1 MIEPRRTTGNG
12 ADRPAPRIGVY
23 VCHCGLN
30 IANRVDVPAVVEY
43 AKGLPNVAVVRE
55 YKFMCADPGQDLIV
69 QDLKAGAIDR
79 VVVASCSPLMHELT
93 FRRATATGGANP
105 FLFQMANIR
114 EHVSWVT
121 SDMADATGKAKDLVA
136 GAVRRVAHHVPLERR
151 KVPVHPDVLVVGGGI
166 AGIHAALTLADAG
179 KKVHLVERQPTIG
192 GHMAQFDK
200 TFPTLDCAACIL
212 TPKMNQ
218 VRSHPNI
225 HLMTYSEV
233 ERVEGFVGNF
243 KATVQRKA
251 RYVREDLCTG
261 CDACTH
267 TCPVVIPAEF
277 ELGLATR
284 RAVHRP
290 FPQAVPNVFT
300 ITRLGT
306 PPCVTACPIHQNA
319 HGYVTLA
326 ADTKWKKAV
335 ELVLRENPLPS
346 VCARVCSRPCETS
359 CVRAR
364 VDEAVA
370 IRDIKRTI
378 LDRAKKIELKAPET
392 ARPGSVAVIGAG
404 PAGLTCAHDLRQLGY
419 ATVVY
424 EAETVAGGSLATTI
438 PEFRLPRATLA
449 AEIERLAGTGIE
461 FRLGLPV
468 GPGLTLE
475 DIRSRHDAVFVAIGA
490 PVEIPARIPG
500 EDLPRVRRGADLL
513 RSISRGET
521 PALGARVLVLGGG
534 DTALDA
540 ARCAARCGAG
550 EVVWLPDA
558 GGAEPG
564 ADPLEVR
571 EAEAEGI
578 RIRRGPVP
586 LAITQEG
593 RRLRLSWRAAG
604 NGGTETLDGDDILVS
619 TGRRPDLDGLD
630 PTGALRPGA
639 GGLIEADPLT
649 LETGR
654 PGVFAGGECVSGPR
668 NVVYAMAA
676 GRKAAV
682 SIHRFLD
689 RQDLR
694 AGRELEEPYESLL
707 EVDTKGRAPKAR
719 VSIPVLPAEERRGF
733 AEVRSSLAKPAAEE
747 EAKRCL
753 DCAICCDCRLCASY
767 CERDAI
773 DFTMKDEV
781 LEIPV
786 GAIIVATGFQ
796 AFDARRLG
804 RYGYGVY
811 PEVYTALE
819 IERMVNASGPTEGQ
833 VRMRDGRPPRAVGI
847 IHCVGS
853 RDETTNRWCSRV
865 CCMYS
870 LKLAHLIKERAG
882 AEIYNFYIDMRTAGK
897 GYEEFYDK
905 LLKEGV
911 HFIRGRVAEVN
922 DWATSECEKG
932 RLVIRA
938 EDTLIGVVRRIPVD
952 MVVLA
957 TGLEPRPDA
966 ESVRR
971 TFNLSCSREGWFLER
986 HPKLAPVST
995 FTDGVFLA
1003 GACQGPKDIPD
1014 AVAQAG
1020 AASAE
1025 AMGLVD
1031 RGFVELE
1038 PNTAYLEDEL
1048 CSGCMSCIAMCPYG
1062 ALRYDPVRAKAAL
1075 NEALCKGC
1083 GTCVAA
1089 CPSGALQQYLYTD
1102 EQIYQEIEGILSHA

>member
-1 MIEPRRTTGNG
+1 VIEPREASGNG
-12 ADRPAPRIGVY
+12 SDHPQPKIGVY
-23 VCHCGLN
+23 ICHCGLN
-30 IANRVDVPAVVEY
+30 IANRVDVPAVVEF
-43 AKGLPNVAVVRE
+43 AKALPFVAVVRE

-69 QDLKAGAIDR
+69 QDLRAGSVDR

-121 SDMADATGKAKDLVA
+121 AEMSDATAKAKALVA
-136 GAVRRVAHHVPLERR
+136 GAVRRVALHVPLERR
-151 KVPVHPDVLVVGGGI
+151 RVDVHPDVLVVGGGI

-179 KKVHLVERQPTIG
+179 KKVHLVEREATIG
-192 GHMAQFDK
+192 GHMARFDK

-225 HLMTYSEV
+225 ELLTYSEV
-233 ERVEGFVGNF
+233 ERVEGYVGNF
-243 KATVQRKA
+243 KATVRRKA
-251 RYVREDLCTG
+251 RYIHEELCTG
-261 CDACTH
+261 CDNCTH
-267 TCPVVIPAEF
+267 TCPVTVPSEF
-277 ELGLATR
+277 DEGLSTR
-284 RAVHRP
+284 RAVFRP

-300 ITRLGT
+300 ITRHGT
-306 PPCVTACPIHQNA
+306 PACVTACPIHQNA

-335 ELVLRENPLPS
+335 ELVLRDNPLPS
-346 VCARVCSRPCETS
+346 VCARVCSRPCESS

-378 LDRAKKIELKAPET
+378 LDRAKKIELPAP
-392 ARPGSVAVIGAG
+392 AADRSQSVAVVGAG
-404 PAGLTCAHDLRQLGY
+404 PAGLTCAYDLRQLGY
-419 ATVVY
+419 KTVVY
-424 EAETVAGGSLATTI
+424 DAETVAGGSLATTI
-438 PEFRLPRATLA
+438 PDFRLPRATLA
-449 AEIERLAGTGIE
+449 AEIGRLSGTGIQ
-461 FRLGLPV
+461 FRLGFRV
-468 GPGLTLE
+468 GAEVTLAE
-475 DIRSRHDAVFVAIGA
+475 LRSRHDAVFVAVGA
-490 PVEIPARIPG
+490 SVESAPGLPG
-500 EDLPRVRRGADLL
+500 EDSPRVHRGAEFL
-513 RSISRGET
+513 RAMSAGH
-521 PALGARVLVLGGG
+521 PAALGPRVLVLGGS

-540 ARCAARCGAG
+540 ARSALRCGGHA
-550 EVVWLPDA
+550 VTWLPDS
-558 GGAEPG
+558 GGPAPG
-564 ADPLEVR
+564 ADPLEVC
-571 EAEAEGI
+571 EAEREGVE
-578 RIRRGPVP
+578 IRRGLTPVSI
-586 LAITQEG
+586 AVEG
-593 RRLRLSWRAAG
+593 ERLRLTCRGPEGAG
-604 NGGTETLDGDDILVS
+604 APALEADDIIVS
-619 TGRRPDLDGLD
+619 MGRRPDLSWID
-630 PTGALRPGA
+630 PD
-639 GGLIEADPLT
+639 GGLRLGPHGMIEADPLT
-649 LETGR
+649 LETGQR
-654 PGVFAGGECVSGPR
+654 GVFAGGECVSGPG

-682 SIHRFLD
+682 SIHRWLGGT
-689 RQDLR
+689 DLR
-694 AGRELEEPYESLL
+694 ADRQLEGPYESTL
-707 EVDTKGRAPKAR
+707 EVKTEGVRPKPR
-719 VSIPVLPAEERRGF
+719 VATPALPAEERHGF
-733 AEVRSSLAKPAAEE
+733 TEVRAALTKAAAEE

-767 CERDAI
+767 CERNAI

-781 LEIPV
+781 REIPV
-786 GAIIVATGFQ
+786 GAIIVSTGFQ
-796 AFDARRLG
+796 TFDARRLG

-833 VRMRDGRPPRAVGI
+833 VRLRDGRTPRAVGI

-853 RDETTNRWCSRV
+853 RDEHTNRWCSRV

-870 LKLAHLIKERAG
+870 LKLAHLIKERTG
-882 AEIYNFYIDMRTAGK
+882 AELYNFYIDMRSAGK

-905 LLKEGV
+905 LLREGV
-911 HFIRGRVAEVN
+911 NFVRGRVAEVN
-922 DWATSECEKG
+922 DWATSECEQG

-957 TGLEPRPDA
+957 TGLEPRADA
-966 ESVRR
+966 DSVRR
-971 TFNLSCSREGWFLER
+971 TFNLSCSGEGWFLER

-1003 GACQGPKDIPD
+1003 GACQSPKDIPD

-1020 AASAE
+1020 AAAAE
-1025 AMGLVD
+1025 AMVLVD

-1038 PNTAYLEDEL
+1038 PNTAYLREEL
-1048 CSGCMSCIAMCPYG
+1048 CSGCCSCVPMCPYT
-1062 ALRYDPVRAKAAL
+1062 ALSYDGQRAKVVL

-1083 GTCVAA
+1083 GTCVAT
-1089 CPSGALQQYLYTD
+1089 CPSGALQQHLYTD